1 MSVSKNSGTI
11 LSGKTT
17 KIFSNFASAKII
29 ILKLPGNISYLLR
42 SKENEKL
49 PDVFNEFILDSMF
62 QMSSFIDCC
71 EYRVNMLADS
81 TELNVTDFGT
91 GKNGIRKVKQIARK
105 SSTEPRYGGVIQKI
119 IDSFCIKTALELGTS
134 IGVGTMFLAKAN
146 PKINVTTVEGCP
158 ETYKFAKN
166 EFDKRKIGNVSFLN
180 DNFDHLFD
188 SNALNGQK
196 FDLSLIDGNHTYEA
210 TLKYFNHI
218 RKNHCGQKFIIVID
232 DINWSRDMFRAWE
245 EISSQMPNSLRLNLF
260 RMGIIFTGY
269 DLPKEEVRA
278 EIYKENL

>member
-1 MSVSKNSGTI
+1 M
-11 LSGKTT
+11 
-17 KIFSNFASAKII
+17 
-29 ILKLPGNISYLLR
+29 R

-91 GKNGIRKVKQIARK
+91 GKSGKRKVKQIARK
-105 SSTEPRYGGVIQKI
+105 SSSEPRYSGVIQKI
-119 IDSFCIKTALELGTS
+119 IDSFGVKSAVELGTS
-134 IGVGTMFLAKAN
+134 IGIGTMFLAKVN

-158 ETYKFAKN
+158 ETYKFARQ
-166 EFDKRKIGNVSFLN
+166 EFTKRKIGNVRFIN

-188 SNALNGQK
+188 SNALDSQK
-196 FDLSLIDGNHTYEA
+196 FDLAVIDGNHTYEA

-218 RKNHCGQKFIIVID
+218 IKNHCGQKSIIVID
-232 DINWSRDMFRAWE
+232 DINWSRDMFRAWK
-245 EISSQMPNSLRLNLF
+245 EISSSMHKSVRLNLF
-260 RMGIIFTGY
+260 RMGIIFNGF
-269 DLPKEEVRA
+269 DFPNEEIMA
-278 EIYKENL
+278 EIYKEGM